1 MLFIMSCTTT
11 NYKLCLEYKYM
22 CMCVYTCVYLVYVY
36 LLEFCG
42 DKKFKKLIS
51 IPKNISE
58 KYDGVRNK
66 RLYKI
71 K

>member
-1 MLFIMSCTTT
+1 
-11 NYKLCLEYKYM
+11 
-22 CMCVYTCVYLVYVY
+22 MCVYTCVYLVYVY

-42 DKKFKKLIS
+42 DKLKKLIS